1 MVPRVWLARTEIR
14 EMSAPKVHRA
24 SVAPKVSLAKK
35 VIQAH
40 RAHRVSRDP
49 KEWLARREIRETLVN
64 KALLVYKDLS
74 GCMDRLDTQAS
85 KANKEWLAPQECKV
99 PSVLQALKVFRARL
113 VLIAVVLG
121 VVVVRPILLG
131 KGSR

>member
-1 MVPRVWLARTEIR
+1 MIQPQGSKDPRDLRVFRGHKDYWAPRVRWVRLA
-14 EMSAPKVHRA
+14 P
-24 SVAPKVSLAKK
+24 
-35 VIQAH
+35 
-40 RAHRVSRDP
+40 
-49 KEWLARREIRETLVN
+49 
-64 KALLVYKDLS
+64 LVYKDLL

-85 KANKEWLAPQECKV
+85 KTNKEWLAPQECKV

-121 VVVVRPILLG
+121 VVVARPILLG